1 MIAFDA
7 HKRYTLVSVQSS
19 DGKIIKEERV
29 NYEKG
34 NIVEFLEGF
43 DAGSLVAVE
52 SIGSWYWIIDEIEQA
67 KMCPRL
73 VHARKA
79 KLMLGMINKTDK
91 LDASG
96 LNRLQQTGTLPT
108 VWIPPM
114 DIRDKRELPRTRM
127 VFAHQR
133 TRLKNRIHSVL
144 GKYGLQYQFADISD
158 IFGKKGREKIN
169 KCSKQLPEHSRYTL
183 KILLHQLGVVEH
195 QIKEIEKRMRQV
207 FETTEEIKLLMSM
220 PGVGFILAVVIIL
233 EVGDV
238 NRFMRS
244 ESLASYSGT
253 VPSVHASGGKV
264 RYGRLRPD
272 TNHYL
277 KWAFSEAGNSVAV
290 NHKRWPYRHVSKL
303 YKRVRKRRGHPEAVG
318 AVARHLAEV
327 TYWILSKREPYL
339 ERGLMK
345 VKSAKA

>member
-1 MIAFDA
+1 
-7 HKRYTLVSVQSS
+7 VSDTASKDS
-19 DGKIIKEERV
+19 DGEIIKEARI
-29 NYEKG
+29 NHEKG
-34 NIVEFLEGF
+34 NIVKFLKSW

-52 SIGSWYWIIDEIEQA
+52 SIGSWYWIVDEVEQA
-67 KMCPRL
+67 KMHPRL

-79 KLMLGMINKTDK
+79 KLMLGMIDKTDK
-91 LDASG
+91 LDARG

-133 TRLKNRIHSVL
+133 TKLKNRIHSVL
-144 GKYGLQYQFADISD
+144 AKYGLQYQFEDISD

-169 KCSKQLPEHSRYTL
+169 KCSKELPEHTCYTL
-183 KILLHQLGVVEH
+183 VILLHQLDA
-195 QIKEIEKRMRQV
+195 
-207 FETTEEIKLLMSM
+207 T
-220 PGVGFILAVVIIL
+220 
-233 EVGDV
+233 
-238 NRFMRS
+238 S

-290 NHKRWPYRHVSKL
+290 NHKRWPDRHVSKL
-303 YKRVRKRRGHPEAVG
+303 YKRVRTRRGHPEAVG
-318 AVARHLAEV
+318 AVARHLAEA
-327 TYWILSKREPYL
+327 TYWILSKKEPYL
-339 ERGLMK
+339 ERGLSK
-345 VKSAKA
+345 VKSAKV